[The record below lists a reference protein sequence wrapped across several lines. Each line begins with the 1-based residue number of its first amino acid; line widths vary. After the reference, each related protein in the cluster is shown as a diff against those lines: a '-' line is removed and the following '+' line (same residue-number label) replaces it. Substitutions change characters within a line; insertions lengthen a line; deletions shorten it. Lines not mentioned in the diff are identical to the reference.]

1 MSIGVIT
8 SKVIDIFT
16 LFYRGKTL
24 MIKRYALALFL
35 ITLSALLAY
44 QTAYAEEKSAQTIP
58 NETATP
64 KNLYTYKVKKGDL
77 LSVIIRHIPGITEK
91 DTSNNYELIKK
102 LNPHIPNLNKLEA
115 GQTLILPGKPMMEP
129 EGKTVAEV
137 KDKEIKST
145 KTVSARTKS
154 IRKIPFA
161 KARFYKIKKGDG
173 LMEII
178 RRELKVAE
186 SDIPKTVK
194 IIKKLNPH
202 IKNVNKIIPGTVI
215 KLPGRTALAEITT
228 KTGMDEQKVSKLNEA
243 TTQTA
248 KTVETKD
255 RKVMPP
261 EVGFAVLK
269 HVITQMN
276 GSITTTGNYYL
287 PFSKTG
293 QVTIDCSKIPVIEF
307 DDNTTIFLDLENRAN
322 NNLKKMISDNWA
334 NYYLVK
340 TDKNDDVITILKK
353 VINATKNYSM
363 IKSEKPLMIGAY
375 PPVEVT
381 VDWVIFSTLPKKTKS
396 LKQGLR
402 LISENNL
409 LLPKSI
415 KNYSQKNGLII
426 TEISPETGLV
436 GKPDEA
442 YSLPPVPVFPATS
455 ARDFAYALVTTL
467 GLNAEKDVDIEMF
480 DTVKDGFN
488 LSIKADVLIK
498 NENKK
503 YIIYSQSLSP
513 QFVSALKQAGNE
525 IIMVKDNDSPESMM
539 ENILRSLNI
548 SFTSGNFTFS
558 GPEKK
563 QAPYALNFSG
573 TKIKTDKDLYV
584 TDFDFDQE
592 LRGLLQEVWSANIA
606 KY

>member
-1 MSIGVIT
+1 
-8 SKVIDIFT
+8 
-16 LFYRGKTL
+16 
-24 MIKRYALALFL
+24 MIKRYALVL
-35 ITLSALLAY
+35 IILSAVLVYLP
-44 QTAYAEEKSAQTIP
+44 AYAEEESAQTTP
-58 NETATP
+58 KETAAP
-64 KNLYTYKVKKGDL
+64 QKNFYTYKVKKGDL
-77 LSVIIRHIPGITEK
+77 LSVIVRHIPGITEK

-129 EGKTVAEV
+129 EGKTEAKTKLTEA
-137 KDKEIKST
+137 KEKEIKSK
-145 KTVSARTKS
+145 KTFTTGTKS
-154 IRKIPFA
+154 THKIPSA
-161 KARFYKIKKGDG
+161 KARYYKIKKGDG

-186 SDIPKTVK
+186 ADIPQAIK
-194 IIKKLNPH
+194 IIKSLNPR
-202 IKNVNKIIPGTVI
+202 IKNVNKIHPGTVI
-215 KLPGRTALAEITT
+215 KLPGRTALAQTT
-228 KTGMDEQKVSKLNEA
+228 AKTKADEQKVTET
-243 TTQTA
+243 TTQA
-248 KTVETKD
+248 GKAAEVKEK
-255 RKVMPP
+255 KVMPP

-269 HVITQMN
+269 QIITQMN
-276 GSITTTGNYYL
+276 GSINTTGNYYL

-340 TDKNDDVITILKK
+340 TDNNDDVITILKK
-353 VINATKNYSM
+353 VVNATKNYSM
-363 IKSEKPLMIGAY
+363 IKSEKPLIIGAY

-381 VDWVIFSTLPKKTKS
+381 VDWVIFSTLPKKTKA

-402 LISENNL
+402 MINEGNL
-409 LLPKSI
+409 LLPKAI

-436 GKPDEA
+436 GKMDDV
-442 YSLPPVPVFPATS
+442 YSLPSVPVFPTTS
-455 ARDFAYALVTTL
+455 ARDFSYALVTTL
-467 GLNAEKDVDIEMF
+467 GLNAEKDVDIQIF

-488 LSIKADVLIK
+488 LSIKADVLVK
-498 NENKK
+498 NEDKK

-513 QFVSALKQAGNE
+513 QFVNALKQAGNE
-525 IIMVKDNDSPESMM
+525 IILVTDNDSPESMM
-539 ENILRSLNI
+539 ENILHSLNI
-548 SFTSGNFTFS
+548 SFTSRNFMFS
-558 GPEKK
+558 GLEKK
-563 QAPYALNFSG
+563 QAPYALNFNG

-584 TDFDFDQE
+584 IDFDFDQE
-592 LRGLLQEVWSANIA
+592 LRGLMQEVWSANIA